1 MPLTAQQM
9 KIKVENQARKRY
21 DGVLKSY
28 NDIYTDSTLSKKISL
43 KSLHSLTLDDLTL
56 LQTQLKDLQ
65 KIKKKQI
72 EKGYDPVVFAENI
85 EPVPQAEVKTEID
98 PEFEIYIELK
108 NRDPVNE
115 KEVEIYLK
123 YHKIKGVPLTKDEL
137 EFARADL
144 LDRMNNG
151 ASRFNLPPQNTPA
164 VLNKPEDKEQL
175 KKPPRNNKQIVEKI
189 QNRKNKILDDLEK
202 TIVNGAI

>member
-28 NDIYTDSTLSKKISL
+28 NDIYTDSSLSKKISL
-43 KSLHSLTLDDLTL
+43 RSLHSLTLDDITL
-56 LQTQLKDLQ
+56 LQTKLKDLQ

-85 EPVPQAEVKTEID
+85 EAVQQAEVKTEAD
-98 PEFEIYIELK
+98 PEFELYLQLK
-108 NRDPVNE
+108 TRDPVNE
-115 KEVEIYLK
+115 EEIEIYLK
-123 YHKIKGVPLTKDEL
+123 HHKIKGIPLTKDEL
-137 EFARADL
+137 DFSRADL
-144 LDRMNNG
+144 LDKLHKG
-151 ASRFNLPPQNTPA
+151 ASRFNLPPHVIP

-175 KKPPRNNKQIVEKI
+175 KKPRNKQIVEKI
-189 QNRKNKILDDLEK
+189 QNRKNKILDELEK
-202 TIVNGAI
+202 TIIDGAI